1 VSAFQWID
9 GQPNV
14 VADVANDQTL
24 QLEDGSVVHVKHDPL
39 SPPDHPWYVLGVAEL
54 RGHSFEQRED
64 AKSVVEALQGG
75 TP

>member
-1 VSAFQWID
+1 MSAFQWTD
-9 GQPNV
+9 SQPNI
-14 VADVANDQTL
+14 VAEVENDQIL
-24 QLEDGSVVHVKHDPL
+24 QLGDGSVVHVKHDPF

-54 RGHSFEQRED
+54 RGHSYEQREH